1 MIRFLMRA
9 FGYMLL
15 AGAFVTVVIDGTR
28 TVAAGN
34 LILTSVRQTL
44 DRLAPSV
51 LAAVQPAIEGVHA
64 TLWDPVTITAM
75 KAPLALAL
83 VLVSVLFLGL
93 GGERRP
99 VVGYEP
105 RR

>member
-1 MIRFLMRA
+1 MA
-9 FGYMLL
+9 L
-15 AGAFVTVVIDGTR
+15 A
-28 TVAAGN
+28 
-34 LILTSVRQTL
+34 
-44 DRLAPSV
+44 
-51 LAAVQPAIEGVHA
+51 QPAVEGVHA
-64 TLWDPVTITAM
+64 ALWDPVAITAM